1 MSVLYKLG
9 GLPVFD
15 EIKNARSWG
24 YKYNLLGFHAHERDG
39 RIGYM
44 AGTTHADT
52 VKVVK
57 AFAAPGVH
65 EQSSLDN
72 WVKSGSVNTGTA
84 SISQN
89 VTPPVSP
96 TIVKPNSGGYNGG
109 GGY

>member
-1 MSVLYKLG
+1 MSILYKLG
-9 GLPVFD
+9 GVPVFS

-24 YKYNLLGFHAHERDG
+24 QKYNLLGFHTHERDG

-44 AGTTHADT
+44 AGATHADT
-52 VKVVK
+52 VKIVK
-57 AFAAPGVH
+57 GSAAPGIH

-72 WVKSGSVNTGTA
+72 WVGNESVNTGAA
-84 SISQN
+84 SINQN

-96 TIVKPNSGGYNGG
+96 TIVIPSNGG